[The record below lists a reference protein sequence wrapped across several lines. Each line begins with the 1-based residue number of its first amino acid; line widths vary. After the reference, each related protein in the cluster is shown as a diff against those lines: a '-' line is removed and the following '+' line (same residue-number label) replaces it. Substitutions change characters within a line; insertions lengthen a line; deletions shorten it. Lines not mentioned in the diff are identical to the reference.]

1 MSQVFDRV
9 VCARC
14 AAPLDLRADDISCF
28 RCGER
33 YTRAGRIPV
42 LLPEPRAHVELW
54 RRQLALLL
62 SNGARTHAALEAA
75 AAADDVLPDGATRLR
90 AMASAVRDQADDF
103 AALLGPALGGPLE
116 GGAHGLPRGVV
127 EYSYYLFRDWGWT
140 GTKTSENAQAL
151 DALREVAPGELG
163 RLLVLG
169 AGAARLAYDLHRR
182 CGATE
187 TTVVDIDP
195 YLFVI
200 AEEVVRGRAVRLTEA
215 SLNVLEASH
224 VSTAWT
230 LSAPD
235 GPLDEQHF
243 HFFLANGLEPPFT
256 DATFDTIVTPWFIDR
271 VPTDLSAFLHR
282 LRRLLRPGGRWLNQ
296 GPLLYP
302 PETPL
307 ARRYSRDEVFDL
319 AVRAGFKVTRWQSAS
334 RPYLV
339 SPLTGSGKIEQ
350 VLSFEAV
357 RDAHFSAR

>member
-1 MSQVFDRV
+1 MSEILDRILCV
-9 VCARC
+9 RC
-14 AAPLDLRADDISCF
+14 AAALDSRREDIACS

-33 YTRAGRIPV
+33 YARVGRIPV
-42 LLPEPRAHVELW
+42 LLPAPRAHVELW

-62 SNGARTHAALEAA
+62 SNGAETYAALEAA

-90 AMASAVRDQADDF
+90 AMANAVRDQANDF
-103 AALLGPALGGPLE
+103 AALLSPALGGPLE
-116 GGAHGLPRGVV
+116 GGANGLPRGVV
-127 EYSYYLFRDWGWT
+127 EYSYYLFRDWGWI
-140 GTKTSENAQAL
+140 GSEMGENEQAL
-151 DALREVAPGELG
+151 AALREIAQGDLG

-169 AGAARLAYDLHRR
+169 AGAARLAYDMHRR

-187 TTVVDIDP
+187 TVVVDIDP

-200 AEEVVRGRAVRLTEA
+200 AEAVVRGRPVRLTEA

-235 GPLDEQHF
+235 GPLDDERF
-243 HFFLANGLEPPFT
+243 HFLLANGLQPPFA

-271 VPTDLSAFLHR
+271 VPTDLGAFLQT

-296 GPLLYP
+296 GPLLYS

-307 ARRYSRDEVFDL
+307 ARRYSRDEIFDL
-319 AVRAGFKVTRWQSAS
+319 AARAGFKIERWDSAS

-339 SPLTGSGKIEQ
+339 SPLTGSGKTER
-350 VLSFEAV
+350 VLTFEAV
-357 RDAHFSAR
+357 RTPD

>member
-1 MSQVFDRV
+1 MSEVLDRV

-14 AAPLDLRADDISCF
+14 AAPLDARTGDISCA

-33 YTRAGRIPV
+33 YTRVGRIPV
-42 LLPEPRAHVELW
+42 LLPQPRAHVELW

-62 SNGARTHAALEAA
+62 SNGEATQAALETA

-90 AMASAVRDQADDF
+90 AMANAVRDQANDF

-116 GGAHGLPRGVV
+116 GGASGLPRGVV
-127 EYSYYLFRDWGWT
+127 EYSYYLFRDWGWPSTNT
-140 GTKTSENAQAL
+140 GENAQAL
-151 DALREVAPGELG
+151 EALREVAAGELG
-163 RLLVLG
+163 QLLVLG
-169 AGAARLAYDLHRR
+169 AGAARLAYDLHRE
-182 CGATE
+182 CGATD

-200 AEEVVRGRAVRLTEA
+200 AEAVVRGRAVRLTEA

-224 VSTAWT
+224 VSKAWT
-230 LSAPD
+230 LSAPH

-243 HFFLANGLEPPFT
+243 HFMLANGLEPPFA

-271 VPTDLSAFLHR
+271 VPPDLGAFLHR
-282 LRRLLRPGGRWLNQ
+282 IRRLLRPGGRWLNL

-302 PETPL
+302 PETPF

-319 AVRAGFKVTRWQSAS
+319 ARRAGFNITRWQSAS

-339 SPLTGSGKIEQ
+339 SPLTGAGKIEQ

-357 RDAHFSAR
+357 CMPA